1 MKKSVLLILLVC
13 VMFGFHSC
21 NSRGGD
27 NNSTET
33 KDLTENESETDNTNV
48 SDEED
53 YPSEEAYS
61 SEEEDIDVGYE
72 ESHNTNGGY
81 NEVGT
86 LGTMQLEYA
95 GFEGTSESNPWRYI
109 GKAGRFKNYEIYHF
123 SCLPYSRYGK
133 DDIASFDWCAY
144 DNEVGGEEYSI
155 SVPSEVV
162 LDGRSYRVEKV
173 ELQQARY
180 CNGAKR
186 YILPSTI
193 KQMCFRKRTHLAEVI
208 LNEGIGEISDEAFM
222 GCKDLEKVVIPSSVK
237 RIGSLAFYGC
247 LKLKNLYIPAS
258 VTDIGEG
265 AAFIDVGK
273 DVVIK
278 VEEGCHAFESLEAKR
293 LQIIHDHHYEY
304 FDFDPAELNIE
315 YVNSINNNEE

>member
-1 MKKSVLLILLVC
+1 MKKSVLLIFLVC

-33 KDLTENESETDNTNV
+33 KDLTENESETDT
-48 SDEED
+48 DEEN
-53 YPSEEAYS
+53 YPSEEEEAYS

-72 ESHNTNGGY
+72 ESHYTNGGY

-95 GFEGTSESNPWRYI
+95 GFYGTSESNPMWYI
-109 GKAGRFKNYEIYHF
+109 GKAGRFKNYEVYHF
-123 SCLPYSRYGK
+123 SCMPYSRYGK

-144 DNEVGGEEYSI
+144 DNEEGEEEYSV
-155 SVPSEVV
+155 SVPSEVI
-162 LDGRSYRVEKV
+162 LDGRSYRVERV
-173 ELQQARY
+173 QLQQERY
-180 CNGAKR
+180 SHGAKR

-193 KQMCFRKRTHLAEVI
+193 KQMCFRKRTHLSEVI
-208 LNEGIGEISDEAFM
+208 LNEGIREISDEAFM

-247 LKLKNLYIPAS
+247 LKLKELYIPSS

-265 AAFIDVGK
+265 AAIIDLE
-273 DVVIK
+273 DVLIK
-278 VEEGCHAFESLEAKR
+278 VEEGCHAFESLKAKR
-293 LQIIHDHHYEY
+293 LQVRHDHHYEY
-304 FDFDPAELNIE
+304 FDFDPAKYNIQ
-315 YVNSINNNEE
+315 YVNSTNYNEE